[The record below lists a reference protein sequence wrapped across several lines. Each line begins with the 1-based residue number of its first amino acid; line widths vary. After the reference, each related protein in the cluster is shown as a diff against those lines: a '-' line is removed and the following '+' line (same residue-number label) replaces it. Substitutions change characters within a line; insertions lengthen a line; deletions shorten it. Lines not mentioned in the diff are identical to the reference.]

1 MMYSCAPGSSG
12 GTAKAV
18 KKKGKHLR
26 VDIHCHYLNPKA
38 AEKAAPLNPAQYEMQ
53 IKFANQLTRE
63 TNLKQMK
70 DRAPRLTGIEL
81 RLKEMDKAGID
92 VQAVS
97 PAPPQMF
104 HWAEPG
110 TGQELARMVN
120 DRLAEIVSQHPERFV
135 ALGSVPLQD
144 AGLAVQELEYLIKKL
159 GMRGVEIGGSVN
171 GKNLTDPSLGLEK
184 FFAKAEEL
192 GALIFIHPG
201 GYSNAERLTEH
212 YFNNVIGNPLET
224 TVAASYLIFD
234 GVIDRHPKLKVVL
247 PHGGGFLAHYW
258 ARMDHAWAARPDC
271 RTSIKRKPSSYL
283 EKMYFDTITFSPDM
297 LRHLIDR
304 FGADHVLLGTDYP
317 FDMGVEDPVGF
328 IAKTPR
334 LTSKEK
340 ELIEGR
346 NAAKLLNIDYNKF
359 ISRRRST

>member
-12 GTAKAV
+12 GSTKAA

-110 TGQELARMVN
+110 MGQELARMVN
-120 DRLAEIVSQHPERFV
+120 DRLAEIVSQHPDRFV

-258 ARMDHAWAARPDC
+258 ARMDHAWKAREDC
-271 RTSIKRKPSSYL
+271 RVNIKRKPSSYL

-297 LRHLIDR
+297 LRQLIDR

-328 IAKTPR
+328 ISKVPR
-334 LTSKEK
+334 ISALEK
-340 ELIEGR
+340 QKIEGQ
-346 NAAKLLNIDYNKF
+346 NACKLLNIDYNKF
-359 ISRRRST
+359 ISRRR

>member
-1 MMYSCAPGSSG
+1 
-12 GTAKAV
+12 V
-18 KKKGKHLR
+18 RNKKRNLR

-110 TGQELARMVN
+110 MGQELARMVN
-120 DRLAEIVSQHPERFV
+120 DRLAEIVSQHPDRFV

-144 AGLAVQELEYLIKKL
+144 AGLAVQELEYIIKKL

-171 GKNLTDPSLGLEK
+171 GRNLTDPSLGLEK
-184 FFAKAEEL
+184 LFAKAEEL
-192 GALIFIHPG
+192 GALVFIHPG

-258 ARMDHAWAARPDC
+258 ARMDHAWKAREDC
-271 RTSIKRKPSSYL
+271 RVNIKKKPSSYL

-328 IAKTPR
+328 I
-334 LTSKEK
+334 SKVPKISADEK
-340 ELIEGR
+340 RKIEGL
-346 NAAKLLNIDYNKF
+346 NACKLLNIDYNKF
-359 ISRRRST
+359 ISRRR